1 MIFPGKIRQESTL
14 SFIKKLFNW
23 HMFWTNF
30 LHIYQPANQT
40 KKILTDVVN
49 QSYRKLIA
57 ILKDSPKAK
66 LTLNIN
72 ACLVELL
79 IKNNFQD
86 VISDIRGLMEN
97 GQIEL
102 TETAK
107 FHAFLPKL
115 PEDEIKR
122 QIELNHKTNRKYF
135 GPSYNPKGFFPPEL
149 AFTKKIAEI
158 VKGFGYKWIL
168 ADEASFPGED
178 PDYSKIYEIKGMDGF
193 KIFFRERETSFK
205 ILSAQLESGQILF
218 NDLGER
224 LKKHEYL
231 LTAMDG
237 ETFGHHR
244 PGLEK
249 LLMDIYQSDTLPTL
263 TISELSDHFKNI
275 EICEPVSSTWTL
287 MHKDLARNVPF
298 SRWDEPK
305 NIIHQFQWQLTDLA
319 ISTLKK
325 CSPKKKG
332 FEKAREM
339 LDRAYHSDQYW
350 WASAKPWWSLEM
362 LEKGAK
368 ELMDTVLSTPGVS
381 PKTKRT
387 AEELYKKIVFT
398 ALDWQRKGVVEDLV
412 KEHYD
417 EEIALRLDTTAP
429 YIPPEEFDKIID
441 HLKRQMLEAARTEE
455 YERAAQFR
463 ERIKE
468 LKKKR
473 EEVTKKI

>member
-1 MIFPGKIRQESTL
+1 
-14 SFIKKLFNW
+14 
-23 HMFWTNF
+23 MFWANF
-30 LHIYQPANQT
+30 LHIYQPSNQT
-40 KKILTDVVN
+40 KKILTNVTN
-49 QSYRKLIA
+49 QSYRKILA
-57 ILKDSPKAK
+57 IIKNSPKAK

-72 ACLVELL
+72 ACLTELL
-79 IKNNFQD
+79 MKNGFKD
-86 VISDIRGLMEN
+86 VISDIRDLVKK

-115 PEDEIKR
+115 PENEIVR
-122 QIELNHKTNRKYF
+122 QIKLNHLTNRKYF
-135 GPSYNPKGFFPPEL
+135 GDIYEPVGFFPPEM

-158 VKGFGYKWIL
+158 VKGLGYQWIL
-168 ADEASFPGED
+168 ADEASFLGED
-178 PDYSKIYEIKGMDGF
+178 PDYSKIYKIKGLGDF

-205 ILSAQLESGQILF
+205 ILSAQLASGPILVT
-218 NDLGER
+218 DLGER

-249 LLMDIYQSDTLPTL
+249 LLLDIYQSNELPTV
-263 TISELSDHFKNI
+263 TISELPKFFK
-275 EICEPVSSTWTL
+275 EEVCEPVQATWTL

-298 SRWDEPK
+298 SRWDDPK
-305 NIIHQFQWQLTDLA
+305 NKIHQLQWQLTNLALKTVNSSKRKDLRK
-319 ISTLKK
+319 S
-325 CSPKKKG
+325 
-332 FEKAREM
+332 REL
-339 LDRAYHSDQYW
+339 LDRALHSDQYW

-368 ELMDTVLSTPGVS
+368 ELMKTILFVPDADK
-381 PKTKRT
+381 KTKEK
-387 AEELYKKIVFT
+387 AQELYKNIVFL
-398 ALDWQRKGVVEDLV
+398 ALDWQRYGIVEDLV

-417 EEIALRLDTTAP
+417 EEVALRLDTTAP

-441 HLKRQMLEAARTEE
+441 HLKKQELEAAKIEE

-463 ERIKE
+463 DRIRE
-468 LKKKR
+468 LKAKR
-473 EEVTKKI
+473 EEATKKV

>member
-1 MIFPGKIRQESTL
+1 
-14 SFIKKLFNW
+14 
-23 HMFWTNF
+23 MFWANF
-30 LHIYQPANQT
+30 LHIYQPSNQT
-40 KKILTDVVN
+40 KKILTNVTN
-49 QSYRKLIA
+49 QSYRKILA
-57 ILKDSPKAK
+57 IIKNSPKAK

-72 ACLVELL
+72 ACLTELL
-79 IKNNFQD
+79 MKNGFKD
-86 VISDIRGLMEN
+86 VISDIRYLVKK

-115 PEDEIKR
+115 PENEIVR
-122 QIELNHKTNRKYF
+122 QIKLNHLTNRKYF
-135 GPSYNPKGFFPPEL
+135 GDIYEPVGFFPPEM

-158 VKGFGYKWIL
+158 VKDLGYQWIL
-168 ADEASFPGED
+168 ADEASFLGED
-178 PDYSKIYEIKGMDGF
+178 PDYSKIYKIKGLGDF

-205 ILSAQLESGQILF
+205 ILSAQLASGSILVA
-218 NDLGER
+218 DLGER

-249 LLMDIYQSDTLPTL
+249 LLLDIYQSNELPTV
-263 TISELSDHFKNI
+263 TISELPKFFK
-275 EICEPVSSTWTL
+275 EEVCEPVQATWTL

-298 SRWDEPK
+298 SRWDDPK
-305 NIIHQFQWQLTDLA
+305 NKIHQLQWQLTNLALKTVNSSKRKDLRK
-319 ISTLKK
+319 S
-325 CSPKKKG
+325 
-332 FEKAREM
+332 REL
-339 LDRAYHSDQYW
+339 LDRALHSDQYW

-368 ELMDTVLSTPGVS
+368 ELMKTILFVPDADK
-381 PKTKRT
+381 KTKEK
-387 AEELYKKIVFT
+387 AQELYKNIVFL
-398 ALDWQRKGVVEDLV
+398 ALDWQRYGIVEDLV

-417 EEIALRLDTTAP
+417 EEVALRLDTTAP

-441 HLKRQMLEAARTEE
+441 HLKKQELEAAKIEE

-463 ERIKE
+463 DRIRE
-468 LKKKR
+468 LKAKR
-473 EEVTKKI
+473 EEATKKV